1 MINGDPADPNA
12 AGFKK
17 GAHKGFDAAGVKIAK
32 EYDTPGWSAE
42 NAQRE
47 AQQAI
52 TALGKEGFW
61 GIYAANDDTG
71 GGAIAALKGAGI
83 NPEERPVTGQDS
95 TVAGLQRILAGQQY
109 MTIYKAIPP
118 QAEIAAEFA
127 IALAGGEELPQAKVT
142 EEVNNG
148 KTDVPAAILEP
159 VAVVKDNI
167 KDTVIKD
174 EFVSPS
180 ELCTGPYAANCKEVG
195 ISG

>member
-1 MINGDPADPNA
+1 M
-12 AGFKK
+12 
-17 GAHKGFDAAGVKIAK
+17 
-32 EYDTPGWSAE
+32 
-42 NAQRE
+42 
-47 AQQAI
+47 
-52 TALGKEGFW
+52 
-61 GIYAANDDTG
+61 
-71 GGAIAALKGAGI
+71 KGAGI

-95 TVAGLQRILAGQQY
+95 TVAGLQRILAGEQF
-109 MTIYKAIPP
+109 MTIYKPIPP

-127 IALAGGEELPQAKVT
+127 IALAGGEELPQARIS

-167 KDTVIKD
+167 KTTVIKD

-180 ELCTGPYAANCKEVG
+180 ELCNGPYAANCKEVG